1 MTDRFLHGH
10 LEFKRA
16 HFDLRESLVRLARE
30 GQTPHALY
38 IGCSD
43 SRVVP
48 ELLTGAAPGD
58 LFVVRNVAAYIPPRE
73 HADSSVGAAIEYAL
87 GPLDVRHL
95 VVCGHTGC
103 GGVKAALDG
112 IDALPADMPELR
124 EWLTGVAESV
134 APVKALGLAED
145 ALLDRAVE
153 ESVLASLGHLIGF
166 DVVARKLE
174 AGTLQ
179 LHGWVYDM
187 HGVAL
192 RTYAPD
198 KDMFVDVESM
208 LR

>member
-1 MTDRFLHGH
+1 LTYDSPF
-10 LEFKRA
+10 A
-16 HFDLRESLVRLARE
+16 A
-30 GQTPHALY
+30 
-38 IGCSD
+38 IGNTRD
-43 SRVVP
+43 TQEVEAKV
-48 ELLTGAAPGD
+48 GAIVHSFAPGHD
-58 LFVVRNVAAYIPPRE
+58 LSRITRTF
-73 HADSSVGAAIEYAL
+73 S
-87 GPLDVRHL
+87 
-95 VVCGHTGC
+95 
-103 GGVKAALDG
+103 
-112 IDALPADMPELR
+112 
-124 EWLTGVAESV
+124 
-134 APVKALGLAED
+134 
-145 ALLDRAVE
+145 LLDRAVE